1 MDTMIHAIEK
11 GTVEYRK
18 VVIGLFLGGF
28 VTFAVMYC
36 TQPLLPIYSQEF
48 HVTPAVAS
56 LAISTTTGVLAVMM
70 TIIAA
75 ISNAWGRK
83 LIMSLSLLAASA
95 LTICAALSPN
105 FWLLLV
111 VRALEGLSLAGVPAI
126 AMTYLGEEV
135 HPRNLGAAMGMYIGG
150 NAIGG
155 MLGRIITGLLT
166 DFYSW
171 RIALACIG
179 LIGLACAFWFSK
191 ELPASTHFV
200 ARPLSLK
207 QHGKSLLAQLKDPG
221 LLCVYGIGF
230 LLMAG
235 FVPLYSYMGYQLMAR
250 PYNLSQAAVGWIFA
264 VYIVGT
270 VGSTWL
276 GSLAD
281 RYPRRHVLGASI
293 GVMGLGAL
301 LTLIPS
307 VPIKIAGT
315 AIFTFCFFGSH
326 SIASSQ
332 VGKRAGRDKAQ
343 ASALYLFAY
352 YAGSSIGGSLGGLF
366 WSTGGWMGVIGMIVA
381 FLLSGLA
388 LSMILPLIPLRS
400 IRQVAQDSEV
410 VGERCYA

>member
-1 MDTMIHAIEK
+1 MVHAIEK
-11 GTVEYRK
+11 GTSEYRK

-36 TQPLLPIYSQEF
+36 TQPLLPIYSKEF
-48 HVTPAVAS
+48 SISPATAS
-56 LAISTTTGVLAVMM
+56 LSISVTTAVLAVMM
-70 TIIAA
+70 TVVAA
-75 ISNAWGRK
+75 LSNAWGRK
-83 LIMSLSLLAASA
+83 LIMSLSLIAASA
-95 LTICAALSPN
+95 LTICAALSPS
-105 FWLLLV
+105 FWMLLV
-111 VRALEGLSLAGVPAI
+111 VRALEGLSLAGLPAI
-126 AMTYLGEEV
+126 AMTYLAEEV

-155 MLGRIITGLLT
+155 MLGRIVTGLLT

-179 LIGLACAFWFSK
+179 ILGLACAFWFSK
-191 ELPASTHFV
+191 ELPNSRHFV

-221 LLCVYGIGF
+221 LLCIYGIGF

-235 FVPLYSYMGYQLMAR
+235 FVPLYSYLGYQLMAR

-281 RYPRRHVLGASI
+281 RYPRHYVLGAGI
-293 GVMGLGAL
+293 GVMCIGAL
-301 LTLIPS
+301 ITLS
-307 VPIKIAGT
+307 TSLLVKIIGT
-315 AIFTFCFFGSH
+315 AIFTFCFFGGH
-326 SIASSQ
+326 SIASSW

-343 ASALYLFAY
+343 ASALYLFSY

-366 WSTGGWMGVIGMIVA
+366 WSTGGWIGVIGMIAA
-381 FLLSGLA
+381 FLISGLV
-388 LSMILPLIPLRS
+388 LTLILPLIPQRS
-400 IRQVAQDSEV
+400 AKQQTGRQV
-410 VGERCYA
+410 RKHYA

>member
-1 MDTMIHAIEK
+1 MIHAIEE
-11 GTVEYRK
+11 GTAEYRK
-18 VVIGLFLGGF
+18 AGIGLFLGGF

-36 TQPLLPIYSQEF
+36 TQPLLPIYSREF
-48 HVTPAVAS
+48 SISPATAS
-56 LAISTTTGVLAVMM
+56 LSISVTTAVLAVMM
-70 TIIAA
+70 TVIAA

-83 LIMSLSLLAASA
+83 LIMSLSLIGASA
-95 LTICAALSPN
+95 LTICAALSPS

-111 VRALEGLSLAGVPAI
+111 VRALEGLSLAGLPAI

-135 HPRNLGAAMGMYIGG
+135 HPRSLGAAMGLYIGG

-155 MLGRIITGLLT
+155 MLGRIATGLLA

-179 LIGLACAFWFSK
+179 IIGLACAFWFSK
-191 ELPASTHFV
+191 ELPNSTHFV

-221 LLCVYGIGF
+221 LLCIYGIGF

-235 FVPLYSYMGYQLMAR
+235 FVPLYSYLDYQLMAR
-250 PYNLSQAAVGWIFA
+250 PYNLSQATVGWIFA

-281 RYPRRHVLGASI
+281 RHPRHYVLGAGI
-293 GVMGLGAL
+293 GVMCIGSL
-301 LTLIPS
+301 LTLSTS
-307 VPIKIAGT
+307 VPIKIIGT

-326 SIASSQ
+326 SIASSW

-343 ASALYLFAY
+343 ASALYLFFY

-366 WSTGGWMGVIGMIVA
+366 WSTNGWIGVIGMIAA
-381 FLLSGLA
+381 FLISGL
-388 LSMILPLIPLRS
+388 LLTIVLPFIPQRTVKQEAS
-400 IRQVAQDSEV
+400 QAVRKH
-410 VGERCYA
+410 YA

>member
-1 MDTMIHAIEK
+1 MIRTIEK

-36 TQPLLPIYSQEF
+36 TQPLLPIYSREF
-48 HVTPAVAS
+48 FISPATAS
-56 LAISTTTGVLAVMM
+56 LSVSITTAVLAVMM
-70 TIIAA
+70 TVIAA

-83 LIMSLSLLAASA
+83 LIMSLSLIGASA

-111 VRALEGLSLAGVPAI
+111 VRALEGLSLAGLPAI

-135 HPRNLGAAMGMYIGG
+135 HPRNLGEAMGMYIGG

-155 MLGRIITGLLT
+155 MLGRIATGLLA

-179 LIGLACAFWFSK
+179 IIGLACAFWFSK
-191 ELPASTHFV
+191 ELPSSTHFV

-221 LLCVYGIGF
+221 LLCIYGIGF

-235 FVPLYSYMGYQLMAR
+235 FVPLYSYMGYQLMAH

-281 RYPRRHVLGASI
+281 RHPRHYVLGT
-293 GVMGLGAL
+293 GVATMCLGAL
-301 LTLIPS
+301 LTLSTS
-307 VPIKIAGT
+307 VPVKIIGT

-326 SIASSQ
+326 SIASSW

-343 ASALYLFAY
+343 ASALYLFFY

-366 WSTGGWMGVIGMIVA
+366 WSTAGWNGVIGMIAA
-381 FLLSGLA
+381 FLIGGLV
-388 LSMILPLIPLRS
+388 LTFILPFIPQRS
-400 IRQVAQDSEV
+400 TRQGVEVSSEV
-410 VGERCYA
+410 GKRYA